1 MDLNKDNQL
10 KFANDSTTTVIIA
23 GRQKDDFDGEVVTIE
38 PLPDGY
44 DHFKPSKGLLNKLKD
59 ENADI
64 GDTIQIKKI
73 ADPKYPHPYFNV
85 EILNKAPLKQQS
97 EPLKQQSEPIEDK
110 GIKNFEK
117 QFEEPNKN
125 LSIHE
130 FSLRLIDLEK
140 KVALLLS
147 DAGHK
152 PGDEN
157 IPF

>member
-1 MDLNKDNQL
+1 MNLNKDNQL
-10 KFANDSTTTVIIA
+10 KFADDSTTTVIIA
-23 GRQKDDFDGEVVTIE
+23 GRQKDDYDAEVILIE
-38 PLPDGY
+38 PQPDGY
-44 DHFKPSKGLLNKLKD
+44 DHFKPAKGLINKLKD

-64 GDTIQIKKI
+64 GDTIQIKKVK
-73 ADPKYPHPYFNV
+73 DPKYQFPYFNV
-85 EILNKAPLKQQS
+85 EILNKAPLKQQN

-117 QFEEPNKN
+117 QFEEPNMN

-130 FSLRLIDLEK
+130 FSLRLEDLEK

-157 IPF
+157 IPY